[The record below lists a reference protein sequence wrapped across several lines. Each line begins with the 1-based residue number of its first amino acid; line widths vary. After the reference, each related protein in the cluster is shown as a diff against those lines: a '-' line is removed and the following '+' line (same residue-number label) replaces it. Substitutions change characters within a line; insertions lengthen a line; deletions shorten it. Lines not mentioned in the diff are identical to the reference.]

1 MPDYSVHRAAELAG
15 DERVVVE
22 RWLGRALSAD
32 ETISVSAYRPHPAPV
47 GEERQNLRRDII
59 SQAREIGSR
68 APDITEQEVDDLL
81 DEAFG
86 ETRGKRG

>member
-1 MPDYSVHRAAELAG
+1 LAG
-15 DERVVVE
+15 DERVIVE

-47 GEERQNLRRDII
+47 GDEREALRRNII
-59 SQAREIGSR
+59 TQAREIGSH
-68 APDITEQEVDDLL
+68 APDVTGQELDALL
-81 DEAFG
+81 DEAFT